1 MSNNVYRLVADYG
14 HGDKTWLQR
23 NLTAMQALR
32 ALNIEGQYHYETIED
47 ALSCEGAYY
56 LEEDFL
62 DDVED
67 WDWRDS

>member
-1 MSNNVYRLVADYG
+1 
-14 HGDKTWLQR
+14 
-23 NLTAMQALR
+23 MQALR
-32 ALNIEGQYHYETIED
+32 ALNIEDQYHYETIED